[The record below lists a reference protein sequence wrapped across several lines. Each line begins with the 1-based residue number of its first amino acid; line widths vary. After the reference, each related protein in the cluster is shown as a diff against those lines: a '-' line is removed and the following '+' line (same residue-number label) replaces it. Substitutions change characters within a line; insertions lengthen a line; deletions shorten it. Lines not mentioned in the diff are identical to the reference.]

1 MAILAGASYQGME
14 LSDDN
19 SRASPPPAESD
30 PDPTTVP
37 VIEFLSGRNRGTH
50 AEIDESTVFLT
61 INEVGGL
68 SIIPASQAVAG
79 EDYPIRLLRSGDT
92 YELEVIAP
100 FKVWVNGEQVSRHT
114 LVSGELLEIGR
125 NGPMA
130 RYRIYEIGQ
139 IPLRTASHAFYD
151 CIDCAR
157 YTDGSLVSRSG
168 RLVTALASELVMRT
182 TFWFR
187 ILVVV
192 LLVALIGSTAY
203 LLQQNR
209 NLEARLAQ
217 ESSLV
222 LGISEL
228 LRRSEKEAITREQLS
243 SLRNQLEQRVVALEA
258 RSLATRKI
266 IAEASRSIVFIQASY
281 QYFDLASERPLRFVV
296 DASGEP
302 IATPFGPAITL
313 EGDGP
318 LVELE
323 YTGTAFVVGVPN
335 VLITNRHVAMPWE
348 INPAHEQFEAMGL
361 VAKFDRFIGYLPG
374 VEKYFDVHLVGASDE
389 IDIAVLSSDD
399 AMADARPLPTGLTP
413 VQPGDEVLLIG
424 YPAGVQAML
433 ARTDTTFLDEI
444 SETGALD
451 FWTVV
456 EKLSAAGMLSPL
468 ATRGIVGQVTPNAVV
483 YDAGTTYGGSG
494 GPVLNMQGEV
504 IAVNTAIMEG
514 FSGSN
519 LGLPIARVMPFLQQ
533 SLEMIKPAQ

>member
-1 MAILAGASYQGME
+1 ME
-14 LSDDN
+14 LADDN
-19 SRASPPPAESD
+19 SRANPTPAASD

-50 AEIDESTVFLT
+50 EEITEPTVFLA

-68 SIIPASQAVAG
+68 SIIPVSKVVNG
-79 EDYPIRLLRSGDT
+79 DDYPIRLRRSGDT
-92 YELEVIAP
+92 YELEATAP
-100 FKVWVNGEQVSRHT
+100 FQVWVNGEQVSLHT

-130 RYRIYEIGQ
+130 RYRIYAIGQ
-139 IPLRTASHAFYD
+139 IPLRTATHAFYD

-157 YTDGSLVSRSG
+157 YADGSLVSRSG

-192 LLVALIGSTAY
+192 LLVVLIVSTTY
-203 LLQQNR
+203 LSRQSR
-209 NLEARLAQ
+209 NLEARLEQ
-217 ESSLV
+217 EASLM
-222 LGISEL
+222 LGISEM

-243 SLRNQLEQRVVALEA
+243 SLRNQLEQRVDALEA
-258 RSLATRKI
+258 RSAATRRI
-266 IAEASRSIVFIQASY
+266 IAEASRSIAFIQASY
-281 QYFDLASERPLRFVV
+281 QYFDLASERPLRYVL
-296 DASGEP
+296 DENGQL
-302 IATPFGPAITL
+302 IGTPFGPALTL

-318 LVELE
+318 LVDLQ
-323 YTGTAFVVGVPN
+323 YTGTAFVVGAPN

-348 INPAHEQFEAMGL
+348 TNPAHAKFEAMGL
-361 VAKFDRFIGYLPG
+361 VAKFDRFIAYLPN
-374 VEKYFDVHLVGASDE
+374 VEKYFDVQLVGASDE
-389 IDIAVLSSDD
+389 IDIAVLSTDD
-399 AMADARPLPTGLTP
+399 LMVEARPLPTGLTP

-433 ARTDTTFLDEI
+433 ARSDTKFLDEI
-444 SETGALD
+444 GETGTLD

-456 EKLSAAGMLSPL
+456 EKLSASGLISPL

-504 IAVNTAIMEG
+504 IAVNTAIMAE
-514 FSGSN
+514 FSGAN
-519 LGLPIARVMPFLQQ
+519 LGLPTARILPFLQQ
-533 SLEMIKPAQ
+533 SLELMKSRE

>member
-1 MAILAGASYQGME
+1 ME
-14 LSDDN
+14 LPDDN
-19 SRASPPPAESD
+19 SRAILPPAESD

-50 AEIDESTVFLT
+50 EEIAESTVFLA

-68 SIIPASQAVAG
+68 WIIPASKAVAG
-79 EDYPIRLLRSGDT
+79 EDYPIRLQRSGDT

-100 FKVWVNGEQVSRHT
+100 FQVWVNGEQVSRHT

-130 RYRIYEIGQ
+130 RYRIYAIGQ

-157 YTDGSLVSRSG
+157 YADGSLVSRSG

-182 TFWFR
+182 TLWFR

-192 LLVALIGSTAY
+192 LIVALIVSTTY
-203 LLQQNR
+203 LSRQSR
-209 NLEARLAQ
+209 NLEARLEQ
-217 ESSLV
+217 EASLK
-222 LGISEL
+222 LGIAEL
-228 LRRSEKEAITREQLS
+228 LRRSENEAITREQLS
-243 SLRNQLEQRVVALEA
+243 SLRKQLEKRVDALEA
-258 RSLATRKI
+258 RSVATRKV
-266 IAEASRSIVFIQASY
+266 IAEASKSIVFIQASY
-281 QYFDLASERPLRFVV
+281 QYFDLASERPLRYAL
-296 DASGEP
+296 DEDGEL
-302 IATPFGPAITL
+302 IGTPFGPVITL

-318 LVELE
+318 LVELQ
-323 YTGTAFVVGVPN
+323 YTGTAFVVGAPN
-335 VLITNRHVAMPWE
+335 LLVTNRHVAMPWE
-348 INPAHEQFEAMGL
+348 SNPAHERFEAMGL
-361 VAKFDRFIGYLPG
+361 VAKFDRFIGYMPG
-374 VEKYFDVHLVGASDE
+374 VDKYFDVQLIAASDE
-389 IDIAVLSSDD
+389 IDIAALSID
-399 AMADARPLPTGLTP
+399 AAMLAARPLPTGLTP

-433 ARTDTTFLDEI
+433 ARTDTKFLDEI
-444 SETGALD
+444 GESGALD

-456 EKLSAAGMLSPL
+456 EKLSASGLLSPL

-514 FSGSN
+514 FSGAN
-519 LGLPIARVMPFLQQ
+519 LGLPIVRIMPFLQQ
-533 SLEMIKPAQ
+533 SLELIKSREGK